1 MKKQYKKP
9 CSRNVVCYE
18 PLMELVMTVSQKE
31 TSNEASRESKFGIE
45 ESDTEDH
52 ENFWDE

>member
-18 PLMELVMTVSQKE
+18 PLIVKE
-31 TSNEASRESKFGIE
+31 SFGEGEASRESKFGTE
-45 ESDTEDH
+45 ESDTEEH